1 MRIARMLLPSLV
13 VVGSL
18 LALERDAQAGPVSF
32 GIGPMLTYG
41 GNFLDKPEEKKY
53 PVNGQRVEVSP
64 SYPGFGGT
72 TSGFGLAIDLRFLGL
87 VGLEIDAIKMSN
99 KGTADIDY
107 TVGGVKRSYELEIGH
122 DAWHIPILAK
132 GVLPTPLVSPYV
144 LAGIEL
150 VRTSNAT
157 ATISEN
163 ALPVAAR
170 TDNYTFFTGG
180 FGFEFKLPI
189 PLPGIDSLRIPVS
202 FRGSYFNIGNNIEDR
217 AEYVFTQPQKITFDT
232 RWKFQALGTLAVQ
245 AYF

>member
-1 MRIARMLLPSLV
+1 MLLPSLV
-13 VVGSL
+13 AVGSL

-32 GIGPMLTYG
+32 GIGPLLVPIG

-53 PVNGQRVEVSP
+53 PVNGQRIEVSP

-72 TSGFGLAIDLRFLGL
+72 TSGFGLAIDLRFLGF

-107 TVGGVKRSYELEIGH
+107 TVNGVKRSYELEIGH

-180 FGFEFKLPI
+180 FGFEFKLPLPI
-189 PLPGIDSLRIPVS
+189 PGLDSLRVPVS

-217 AEYVFTQPQKITFDT
+217 AEYTISGNTITKSTFDT
-232 RWKFQALGTLAVQ
+232 RWKFQALATLAVQ